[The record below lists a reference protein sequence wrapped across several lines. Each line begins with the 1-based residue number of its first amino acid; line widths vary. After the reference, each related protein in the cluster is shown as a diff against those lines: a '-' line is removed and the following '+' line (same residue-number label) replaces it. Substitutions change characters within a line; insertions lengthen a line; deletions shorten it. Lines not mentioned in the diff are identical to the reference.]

1 MQASIKTAKSEQR
14 HPDPLD
20 DRIKKQGI
28 AKVQAWFK
36 DRKWLEKNWRKVN
49 SDVDLFA
56 VETETM
62 ADLRDVQDL
71 LTIKKRDLD
80 EWARQEKAAQ
90 AELLTLVSGGTGSS
104 VTPRPSFAA
113 LQELFKS
120 KIKRA
125 KKKPAAPDSARDGEE
140 QEDDDEEEE
149 DEAEDYDEDDDDDA
163 EEEEDACPSG
173 CDLTLYEKV
182 LALRE
187 KRADV
192 DDAMGELNKA
202 IEELRKA
209 GERQTAKQRAIDKE
223 LAMTEQ
229 DTQQFQT
236 YESLQAENKKL
247 RQQFRDLHK
256 QQNVL
261 AMEKRQQQEAIARAQ
276 DRSEQLMRL
285 KFGQL
290 VDLEVLD
297 RACDASSVDELL
309 TRVKLREVEGER
321 SLRQTRVKLCEVEGE
336 RSLRQTRV
344 KLREVEGE
352 RSLRH
357 CIPKS
362 ISLEKK
368 TQ

>member
-28 AKVQAWFK
+28 VLDLVASIDPKLWKFSGQYVGAAITFYAIKAKVQAWFK
-36 DRKWLEKNWRKVN
+36 DRKWLEKNWRK
-49 SDVDLFA
+49 
-56 VETETM
+56 
-62 ADLRDVQDL
+62 
-71 LTIKKRDLD
+71 
-80 EWARQEKAAQ
+80 EKAAQ

-125 KKKPAAPDSARDGEE
+125 KKKPAA
-140 QEDDDEEEE
+140 EDDDEEEE
-149 DEAEDYDEDDDDDA
+149 HEAEDYDEDDDDDA